1 MKSTTHSILIQNP
14 ERYAA
19 ALRKEQEH
27 PAATGYMDFADID
40 GQEGAK
46 RAMEIAAAGGHN
58 VILIGPPG
66 SGKSTLAK
74 ALAGIL
80 PPMTHEE
87 SIATSKI
94 WSAAGKL
101 DGHTDLLRQRPFR
114 APHSSASLASILGG
128 GSGENIM
135 PGEVSLAHNGILF
148 LDEFAETPKSLL
160 ESLRGPLE
168 DHQITICRLRAKTVY
183 PASFMLVA
191 ASNPCPC
198 GYYGEGDRCT
208 CSAGMR
214 TAYLSKLSGPVM
226 DKIDLQ
232 VWIHATET
240 SAIAEGGRR
249 EPSAAIAER
258 VVRARAFQERR
269 LGKGRLNAD
278 MTVSQT
284 DTHCRLGD
292 EENRAMD
299 KLITG
304 LGLSVRAYTH
314 ILKVARTIAD
324 LEESPDIRIRH
335 IAEAA
340 GYRFLDRPNQLT

>member
-1 MKSTTHSILIQNP
+1 MKNTTHSILIQNP

-27 PAATGYMDFADID
+27 PATTGYMDFADIA

-46 RAMEIAAAGGHN
+46 RALEIAAAGGHN
-58 VILIGPPG
+58 ILLVGAPG
-66 SGKSTLAK
+66 SGKSTLAR

-80 PPMTHEE
+80 PPITHEE
-87 SIATSKI
+87 STATSKI
-94 WSAAGKL
+94 WSVAGKL
-101 DGHTDLLRQRPFR
+101 DGHTGLLRQRPFR
-114 APHSSASLASILGG
+114 APHSSTSLASILGG
-128 GSGENIM
+128 GSGENVM
-135 PGEVSLAHNGILF
+135 PGEVSLANGGVLF
-148 LDEFAETPKSLL
+148 LDDFAETPRSVL
-160 ESLRGPLE
+160 EALRGPME
-168 DHQITICRLRAKTVY
+168 DRRVTITRLRSKTVY

-232 VWIHATET
+232 VWIHPTET
-240 SAIAEGGRR
+240 SATSEGGRR

-258 VVRARAFQERR
+258 VARARAFQERR

-278 MTVSQT
+278 MTASQT

-292 EENRAMD
+292 EENLAME

-304 LGLSVRAYTH
+304 LGLSVRSYTH

-324 LEESPDIRIRH
+324 LDGSPDIKKQH

-340 GYRFLDRPNQLT
+340 GFRFLDRRDQD